1 MDYNQNILRYMPLKS
16 KIPDYEY
23 ETLSLWGKCKYS
35 LTLLQNSGANS
46 NTYRIRKATHRL
58 SPLRQLLPDADRST
72 TARFHLP
79 RLHWPCS
86 LGHLCLLFCCYDHAI
101 QIFMSFLFDS
111 DIVCTHCSRALQS
124 YRSRMRRF
132 TLFLRK
138 KLLSRGS
145 CFFHQKRH
153 QNVFRNECWQYP
165 LIKRLT

>member
-1 MDYNQNILRYMPLKS
+1 MPLKS

-23 ETLSLWGKCKYS
+23 GTLSLWGKCKYS
-35 LTLLQNSGANS
+35 LTLLQNSSANS
-46 NTYRIRKATHRL
+46 NAYRIRKATHRL

-72 TARFHLP
+72 MARFHLGH
-79 RLHWPCS
+79 LWLFS

-101 QIFMSFLFDS
+101 QIFMSFLS
-111 DIVCTHCSRALQS
+111 DIDIVPTHCWRALQS

-138 KLLSRGS
+138 KLLSRGN

-153 QNVFRNECWQYP
+153 QNVFRS
-165 LIKRLT
+165 